1 MSHDNDNLSY
11 VQVIPGEIGFDL
23 PNSNQTSTLLT
34 AAEGCAGLSE
44 SVIPQH
50 GNCDSSRPQNKSL
63 WFEVDP
69 LLVASA
75 SRAGEGRLSWLWH
88 IARYIDPNGSNH
100 VYLDDLFTSILKA
113 DKNLSKTQFDR
124 YLRDGVK
131 AGYWTLTK
139 QGRRGQ
145 DYRRRLFYTSYGK
158 LALRQ
163 VADEGT
169 DHVGALPPVLINL
182 RWQYFLPHAYAGWF
196 AVKIHAKNKQ
206 NKRLKSLHISRPTIE
221 RVWGITAPT
230 QIKWERIAHIHITA
244 GIEQAD
250 ENARPGTD
258 TPEHAAPY
266 ATMDGKVQWS
276 WRTINSYKPPA
287 MLISES
293 KRTRLTVRRK
303 CRAMAQKL
311 GTESKPLSTSGQA
324 EKSAEGLPTPFVR
337 ISFDY
342 SKPRTGFKQAKGYN
356 AHHEHNSGEFTRVFI
371 GRDKYGRNRWERV
384 ISEYA
389 QRTPI
394 VGRDLERMST
404 TEWFD
409 FKRSIR
415 CGMAA
420 L

>member
-1 MSHDNDNLSY
+1 
-11 VQVIPGEIGFDL
+11 VQVKTGEIGFDL

-34 AAEGCAGLSE
+34 AAEAYSALGDA
-44 SVIPQH
+44 VIPQH
-50 GNCDSSRPQNKSL
+50 GNCDSSRSQNKPL

-75 SRAGEGRLSWLWH
+75 SRAGEERLSWLWH
-88 IARYIDPNGSNH
+88 LARYINQNGSNH
-100 VYLDDLFTSILKA
+100 AYLDDLYATARKA
-113 DKNLSKTQFDR
+113 DKDLSKTQFER
-124 YLRDGVK
+124 YMRDGLK
-131 AGYWTLTK
+131 AGYWTLTR
-139 QGRRGQ
+139 QGRRGEI
-145 DYRRRLFYTSYGK
+145 YRRRLFYTSYEN

-169 DHVGALPPVLINL
+169 DHVGALPRVLINL
-182 RWQYFLPHAYAGWF
+182 RWRYFLPTAYAGWF
-196 AVKIHAKNKQ
+196 AVKIYTKNAKNKQ
-206 NKRLKSLHISRPTIE
+206 NKRLRSLHISRPTIE
-221 RVWGITAPT
+221 RIWGITAPT

-244 GIEQAD
+244 GTEQAD

-258 TPEHAAPY
+258 TPEHATPY
-266 ATMDGKVQWS
+266 ATIDGKVQWS

-287 MLISES
+287 MQISES

-303 CRAMAQKL
+303 CRAMAQEL
-311 GTESKPLSTSGQA
+311 GAESKPLSTSGQA
-324 EKSAEGLPTPFVR
+324 EKSAEGLPKPFVR

-342 SKPRTGFKQAKGYN
+342 SKPRTGFKQAKDYN

-371 GRDKYGRNRWERV
+371 GRDKYRRNRWERV

-394 VGRDLERMST
+394 VGRDLERMNT
-404 TEWFD
+404 TKWFD

>member
-1 MSHDNDNLSY
+1 
-11 VQVIPGEIGFDL
+11 VQVKTGEIGLDL
-23 PNSNQTSTLLT
+23 PNSNQTSTSLT
-34 AAEGCAGLSE
+34 PAEAPATLGGSD
-44 SVIPQH
+44 IPHH
-50 GNCDSSRPQNKSL
+50 GDCDRSHPQNKPL

-75 SRAGEGRLSWLWH
+75 SRAGEGRLLWFWYL
-88 IARYIDPNGSNH
+88 ARYSDQNGSNH
-100 VYLDDLFTSILKA
+100 VYLGDLFVIACEA
-113 DKNLSKTQFDR
+113 DKHLSKTQFDR

-131 AGYWTLTK
+131 AGYWTLTR
-139 QGRRGQ
+139 QGRRGEI
-145 DYRRRLFYTSYGK
+145 YRRRLFYTSYGK

-163 VADEGT
+163 VVSEGT
-169 DHVGALPPVLINL
+169 DHVGTLPHVLINL
-182 RWQYFLPHAYAGWF
+182 HWHYFLPTVYAGWF
-196 AVKIHAKNKQ
+196 AAKIHAKNGKNKQ

-221 RVWGITAPT
+221 RVWGITTPT

-258 TPEHAAPY
+258 TPEYATPY

-276 WRTINSYKPPA
+276 WRSINSYKPPA
-287 MLISES
+287 IRISES
-293 KRTRLTVRRK
+293 KRTRLTVRCK
-303 CRAMAQKL
+303 CRAMALKL

-356 AHHEHNSGEFTRVFI
+356 AHHEHNSGEFMRVFI

-404 TEWFD
+404 LEWFD
-409 FKRSIR
+409 FKRSMR